1 MERMERGFRKK
12 FKLKKVFS
20 IILVSYF
27 AMLMV
32 PAALAIGFSVSSHQL
47 SEKRSMEEVMNNI
60 QQGQLLF
67 EDRLQAMD
75 SNVMYLSYD
84 YTLRRMLKLEPLKP
98 GDENVWFITEF
109 HKRLNDIFA
118 DSSILNA
125 YCLFLKNEYVF
136 YSGGVTQGREFYYQY
151 SRSYENLSYEEWRQQ
166 SFFAEERILLPL
178 SNIKCNQE
186 TVSAITYSYPVITSM
201 KESGEADAV
210 VQFLIREEDLRSFF
224 LPLLNREGCH
234 VLLLDGSGG
243 EMAMLTDGETREIS
257 FSLEDMTE
265 PAGSVEAAIGEEKAV
280 LVYRRSEK
288 NDLIVSAVLPEAV
301 VLEDARRL
309 WATSLIMMIISMLFE
324 LALGIYFAWKY
335 SAPVKNLIRN
345 VYLMVNPNQTDPK
358 DDLEG
363 RNEYEHLES
372 GINQIIE
379 TNRSMQMTLKEKQE
393 REKDNFL
400 SYLFSGEFRE
410 NEDIVREG
418 ALIGLELDGL
428 LYCVTSFAMEEPK
441 QGAEI
446 LQMKSWQNV
455 LAVYA
460 GKQNLSVL
468 FGFKNETEKKELE
481 ENIREMEACLEE
493 TLGKSY
499 RIGVGRVYQ
508 NERDIHFSYKQSLYS
523 AKISKGMVT
532 FYSNISQDFNSL
544 FYPTELENKLVN
556 STKHGEL
563 RQIQQVFVQIR
574 EENLEKRCLSGSM
587 GRILVSNVA
596 ATLIRVYN
604 DVIPDEKLDQMVND
618 ILLYSDFSE
627 ALVVLEQQFI
637 HIGEEL
643 AHSRDEREES
653 YQKRLA
659 EYVEQNYSNPQL
671 GVAMAAEAFT
681 LSENYFSQFFKEVMK
696 ESFSTYLE
704 TLRLNKAKELI
715 DKGEYNLEQIAGM
728 VGYQNSGTF
737 RRAFKR
743 VTGISPSAWKTRE

>member
-1 MERMERGFRKK
+1 MERMEKGFRKK

-32 PAALAIGFSVSSHQL
+32 PAALAIGFSVSAHRL
-47 SEKRSMEEVMNNI
+47 SERRSMEEVMNNI

-67 EDRLQAMD
+67 EERLQAMD
-75 SNVMYLSYD
+75 SNVMYLTYD

-98 GDENVWFITEF
+98 GDGNVWFITEF

-118 DSSILNA
+118 DSSILNT

-151 SRSYENLSYEEWRQQ
+151 SRSYENLSYQEWRQR

-178 SNIKCNQE
+178 SNIKCNPE
-186 TVSAITYSYPVITSM
+186 TVSAITYSYPIRTSM

-210 VQFLIREEDLRSFF
+210 VQFLIREDELRSFF
-224 LPLLNREGCH
+224 LPLLNREGCY
-234 VLLLDGSGG
+234 VLLLDGSG
-243 EMAMLTDGETREIS
+243 EELAMLSDGETQEIS
-257 FSLEDMTE
+257 FSPKDMTE
-265 PAGSVEAAIGEEKAV
+265 PAGSVEAAIGDEKAV
-280 LVYRRSEK
+280 LVYRRAEK

-309 WATSLIMMIISMLFE
+309 WVTSLVMMVISMLFE

-345 VYLMVNPNQTDPK
+345 VYLMVNPNETDPSEE
-358 DDLEG
+358 LED

-393 REKDNFL
+393 RERENFL

-418 ALIGLELDGL
+418 ALIGLNLESC
-428 LYCVTSFAMEEPK
+428 LYCAASFAMEEPER
-441 QGAEI
+441 GAEA
-446 LQMKSWQNV
+446 LSQKEWKNV
-455 LAVYA
+455 LAFYV
-460 GKQNLSVL
+460 GKKSLTVL
-468 FGFKNETEKKELE
+468 FGFRSEEDQESLTES
-481 ENIREMEACLEE
+481 IREMEDKLVQA
-493 TLGKSY
+493 LGESH
-499 RIGVGRVYQ
+499 RIGVGRIYQ

-523 AKISKGMVT
+523 ARASKEMAT
-532 FYSNISQDFNSL
+532 FYSHISQDFNSL
-544 FYPTELENKLVN
+544 YYPAELEDKLVN

-563 RQIQQVFVQIR
+563 RQIEQVFAQIR
-574 EENLEKRCLSGSM
+574 EENLTKRCLSGSM
-587 GRILVSNVA
+587 GRILISNVA

-604 DVIPDEKLDQMVND
+604 DVIPNEELDQMVND
-618 ILLYSDFSE
+618 ILRYSDSSE
-627 ALVVLEQQFI
+627 ALAVLERQFI

-643 AHSRDEREES
+643 AKSRESREEN

-659 EYVEQNYSNPQL
+659 EYVEANYSNPQL

-681 LSENYFSQFFKEVMK
+681 LSENYFSQFFKEIMK

-704 TLRLNKAKELI
+704 TLRLNRAKELI
-715 DKGEYNLEQIAGM
+715 DEGTYNLEQIAGM